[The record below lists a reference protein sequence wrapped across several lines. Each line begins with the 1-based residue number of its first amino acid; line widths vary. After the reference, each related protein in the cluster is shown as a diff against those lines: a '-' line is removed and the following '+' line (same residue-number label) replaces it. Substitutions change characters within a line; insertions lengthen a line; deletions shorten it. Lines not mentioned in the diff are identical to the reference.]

1 MTRPHPV
8 AAAMVVGLCRVVDLG
23 QDDVIRLPARV
34 FLPVEVAGVRDGESA
49 RWSWQHRS
57 ASEVPGVHEWRMVYD
72 LDNLDDE
79 DASMLNRLPSCFR
92 PLRVAADEVDQGG
105 EFGSVVLALHEFDLV
120 EIQVRLAWD
129 RNRR

>member
-8 AAAMVVGLCRVVDLG
+8 AAAIVVGLCRVVDLG

-34 FLPVEVAGVRDGESA
+34 FLPIEVAGVRDGEPA
-49 RWSWQHRS
+49 RCSWQLRS

-72 LDNLDDE
+72 LDDLDGE
-79 DASMLNRLPSCFR
+79 HASMLTLLPSCFR
-92 PLRVAADEVDQGG
+92 PLRVAADEIDQGG

-120 EIQVRLAWD
+120 EIQLRLD
-129 RNRR
+129 RDSR